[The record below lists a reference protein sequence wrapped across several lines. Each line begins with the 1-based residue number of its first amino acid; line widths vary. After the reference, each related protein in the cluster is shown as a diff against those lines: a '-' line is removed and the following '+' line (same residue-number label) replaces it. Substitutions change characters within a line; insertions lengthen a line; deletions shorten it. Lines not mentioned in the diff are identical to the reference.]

1 MDKYQSWKAKVFHFG
16 TEQLCQR
23 AIHEWLR
30 GDFWKILTF
39 WQNSDCFRTPLQQK
53 VRIRTQKENSDQSG
67 SSANSQSIPL
77 LITILDNLL
86 NISQGEA
93 SKSSMFE
100 NILHWK
106 VASFHECKSFTFCIM
121 SQQPGQWLGETNFGV
136 SSLIFLSSCHFII
149 FCLFGIWNK

>member
-30 GDFWKILTF
+30 WDLWKILTF

-67 SSANSQSIPL
+67 SSALCKSKKDNFSGVL
-77 LITILDNLL
+77 LVKNIHLKIGIIFYVLLFYILDWVLKIN
-86 NISQGEA
+86 
-93 SKSSMFE
+93 
-100 NILHWK
+100 
-106 VASFHECKSFTFCIM
+106 ECKILTRVFY
-121 SQQPGQWLGETNFGV
+121 PKLLGKYVIN
-136 SSLIFLSSCHFII
+136 SH
-149 FCLFGIWNK
+149 

>member
-30 GDFWKILTF
+30 WDLWKILTF

-67 SSANSQSIPL
+67 SSAYDNN
-77 LITILDNLL
+77 TILRIFCFILGKIHCWL
-86 NISQGEA
+86 QEIITVT
-93 SKSSMFE
+93 SSA
-100 NILHWK
+100 K
-106 VASFHECKSFTFCIM
+106 
-121 SQQPGQWLGETNFGV
+121 
-136 SSLIFLSSCHFII
+136 IFLCWLASSWHLVAECGTLHSLWKLWYGSSVFNSHI
-149 FCLFGIWNK
+149 FFLYQTS